1 MADRKQEA
9 GLSSGC
15 SAVVHKANYSKLNY

>member
-15 SAVVHKANYSKLNY
+15 SAAVHKANYSKLNY